1 MRTFYAYVISNKIT
15 EKLPQSF
22 GKWNMR
28 TDILTIT
35 KNKTYIKNT
44 HTPHTHT
51 HTHKHTY
58 IYIYYIYIY
67 VYIYI

>member
-15 EKLPQSF
+15 EKLSQSF

-28 TDILTIT
+28 TDILTII
-35 KNKTYIKNT
+35 KNKTYIKKHI
-44 HTPHTHT
+44 HTTHT
-51 HTHKHTY
+51 HTHTY

-67 VYIYI
+67 MYIYAYR